1 MANSYHGRLCYCI
14 HCEALILSFLPL
26 LHLLLCC
33 EKESLPKP
41 DCMMEVA
48 GSSALAILSI
58 PSNLMKLPDFVADL
72 HI

>member
-1 MANSYHGRLCYCI
+1 MVACVTVSTV
-14 HCEALILSFLPL
+14 ALILSFLPL

-41 DCMMEVA
+41 DCMMEVG

-72 HI
+72 II